1 VPVTASLR
9 TRATHAALSL
19 ACAPIP
25 SRLEILIL
33 LEQGMGRLPHRHAEL
48 SILELQQR
56 LEGFRYLQQEQMQEQ
71 MKPEE
76 PEHALGL
83 PELMMGDDDVDLD
96 NAALLGDLLPAAGVP
111 SIITTKPG
119 DPGHIYKQVRVV
131 WTDADKKALISGIRK
146 HKNAWA
152 KMVRDDTLHFS
163 KELSCSLPKV
173 FANKLKAYARSP
185 AFKAFVASQGQAA
198 C

>member
-1 VPVTASLR
+1 
-9 TRATHAALSL
+9 
-19 ACAPIP
+19 
-25 SRLEILIL
+25 
-33 LEQGMGRLPHRHAEL
+33 
-48 SILELQQR
+48 
-56 LEGFRYLQQEQMQEQ
+56 MQEQ

>member
-1 VPVTASLR
+1 
-9 TRATHAALSL
+9 
-19 ACAPIP
+19 
-25 SRLEILIL
+25 
-33 LEQGMGRLPHRHAEL
+33 MGRLPHRHAEL